1 MRNAAR
7 TGASMIGW
15 LKHAVAA
22 LVPER
27 RRISPEL
34 IEAAASS
41 ALAWTIRRDTPGDG
55 TQEHHPGAIRLAFS
69 GDHGWGAAGRW
80 DARLIDAVMKETIER
95 HAPQALILDL
105 RELDYRWGDDI
116 ARIMEPRNI
125 PVAIVVSPRCAAG
138 LESLADALGL
148 EAFNVLFA
156 SPEAARR
163 HLRDTRQTGARGT
176 TPRTA

>member
-1 MRNAAR
+1 MALDESA
-7 TGASMIGW
+7 G
-15 LKHAVAA
+15 VATYDA
-22 LVPER
+22 PKKDLYEVGEMPPMGYVPKQMY
-27 RRISPEL
+27 
-34 IEAAASS
+34 
-41 ALAWTIRRDTPGDG
+41 AWTIRRDTPGDG
-55 TQEHHPGAIRLAFS
+55 TQEHHPRAIRLAFS

-148 EAFNVLFA
+148 EACNILFA